1 MINLIENLNEN
12 KIILNLI
19 SVYHFLSK
27 IKNYPYE
34 KFNKYSDG
42 NENKLMVLS
51 TINIDDNSN
60 NV

>member
-1 MINLIENLNEN
+1 HMINLIENLNEN

-34 KFNKYSDG
+34 KFNKYILL
-42 NENKLMVLS
+42 KL
-51 TINIDDNSN
+51 
-60 NV
+60 